1 MQGSIK
7 FKGLKVMGRERWG
20 EKMNLSWVK
29 LREDFFT
36 IIILKRRFSSPPPTP
51 PPPRRPPKDHRLVRR
66 LLAQTRSR
74 NFTQAGKGSRNEQ
87 IRLEIQLSAGYN
99 FLWKGAP

>member
-20 EKMNLSWVK
+20 KKMKLSWAK
-29 LREDFFT
+29 KKKKNLAEDFFT

-51 PPPRRPPKDHRLVRR
+51 
-66 LLAQTRSR
+66 LLHPA
-74 NFTQAGKGSRNEQ
+74 
-87 IRLEIQLSAGYN
+87 
-99 FLWKGAP
+99 APQRTIGW